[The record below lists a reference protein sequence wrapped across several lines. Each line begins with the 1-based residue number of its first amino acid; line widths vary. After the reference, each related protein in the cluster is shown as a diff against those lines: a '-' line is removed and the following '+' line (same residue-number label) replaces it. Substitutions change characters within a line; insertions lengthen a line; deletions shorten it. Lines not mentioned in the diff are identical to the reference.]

1 MRRLVSLITV
11 FTAFAVTA
19 LNAATLSDAKIL
31 EASENIKY
39 LTQKIAKDYLY
50 IYTYP
55 NKRDIQRTIL
65 QNVKNLEENIRNI
78 ALTTKDEKIKYIL
91 DFFAYEKEQVK
102 LILEK
107 EITKEHADMVL
118 DFSEALTE
126 GAENIAHSIQY
137 DFTFEE
143 KMFMRSK
150 NIEYL
155 VEKLAKYY
163 MVLGSDVN
171 KATIP
176 QKLNQTV
183 SIVEEEMTKI
193 QEYVY
198 PKDLNSQKGELLKFW
213 NANKHYYKSVSTTK
227 IPSILLLSTNGLQN
241 IIQRIA
247 IHHSKGE

>member
-1 MRRLVSLITV
+1 MRRFVSLILAL
-11 FTAFAVTA
+11 TAAGTSM
-19 LNAATLSDAKIL
+19 LSAATLSDAKIL

-50 IYTYP
+50 MYTYP
-55 NKRDIQRTIL
+55 SKKRIHRKIL
-65 QNVKNLEENIRNI
+65 DNVEDLEENIRDI

-107 EITKEHADMVL
+107 QISKENADRVL

-126 GAENIAHSIQY
+126 GAEKIAQSIKY
-137 DFTFEE
+137 EFTFEE

-176 QKLNQTV
+176 EKLGQTV
-183 SIVEEEMTKI
+183 SIVEEELAKI
-193 QEYVY
+193 QEYIY
-198 PKDLNSQKGELLKFW
+198 PKALDSQKKELLKFW
-213 NANKHYYKSVSTTK
+213 QANKHYYDTASTVK